1 MYNFIL
7 QIIIMSSLGIIV
19 YLFGRVIPRV
29 NNIEE
34 NILKDSFQFKLDKF
48 IARIPF
54 DKIDISFSTFI
65 EKTLRKIKLLLMKW
79 DNVVTNHI
87 EKMRKT
93 ANGSF
98 GGEKKEEKQKL
109 FTSLN
114 NSEISENKLESEA
127 VDVKGDEIIK

>member
-19 YLFGRVIPRV
+19 YLFGRAIPRIS
-29 NNIEE
+29 NIEE
-34 NILKDSFQFKLDKF
+34 NITKNSFQFKLDKF
-48 IARIPF
+48 IAKIPF
-54 DKIDISFSTFI
+54 DKIDISFSTSI

-79 DNVVTNHI
+79 DNIVTNHI

-98 GGEKKEEKQKL
+98 GGEKKEEKQSL
-109 FTSLN
+109 FVSSN
-114 NSEISENKLESEA
+114 DSGISENKSEA
-127 VDVKGDEIIK
+127 EVVDAENK

>member
-19 YLFGRVIPRV
+19 YLFGRAIPRIS
-29 NNIEE
+29 NIEE
-34 NILKDSFQFKLDKF
+34 NITKNSFQFKLDKF
-48 IARIPF
+48 IAKIPF
-54 DKIDISFSTFI
+54 DKIDISFSTSI

-79 DNVVTNHI
+79 DNIVTNHI

-98 GGEKKEEKQKL
+98 GGEKKEKKQSLFVSSNILENESGVVDEKKD
-109 FTSLN
+109 
-114 NSEISENKLESEA
+114 EENDK
-127 VDVKGDEIIK
+127 VIK